1 MRYLKKKEII
11 YFNENTLLTNT
22 PDEIN
27 GVREPGELE
36 MLVNAPKEKLFG
48 QELYPTIYEKAAIL
62 MINLATK
69 HVFHNG
75 NKRTAFITLDIFMEL
90 NGFESNM
97 AFQEGIDFVLWVV
110 QEHEKTADFEKY
122 KLEVVERIKSKYKRK
137 FRNN

>member
-1 MRYLKKKEII
+1 MRYLKKEEII

-27 GVREPGELE
+27 GVREPGALE

-110 QEHEKTADFEKY
+110 QEHEKRLILKN
-122 KLEVVERIKSKYKRK
+122 I
-137 FRNN
+137 N

>member
-1 MRYLKKKEII
+1 MRYLKKEEII

-27 GVREPGELE
+27 GVREPGALE

-97 AFQEGIDFVLWVV
+97 AFQEGIDF
-110 QEHEKTADFEKY
+110 EKY

>member
-1 MRYLKKKEII
+1 MRYLKKEEII

-27 GVREPGELE
+27 GVREPGALE

-97 AFQEGIDFVLWVV
+97 AFQEGVDFVLWVV

-122 KLEVVERIKSKYKRK
+122 KLKVVERIKSKYKRK

>member
-1 MRYLKKKEII
+1 MRYLKKEEII

-27 GVREPGELE
+27 GVREPGALE

-97 AFQEGIDFVLWVV
+97 AFQEGVDFVL
-110 QEHEKTADFEKY
+110 
-122 KLEVVERIKSKYKRK
+122 
-137 FRNN
+137 

>member
-1 MRYLKKKEII
+1 MRYLKKEEII

-27 GVREPGELE
+27 GVRKPGALE

-69 HVFHNG
+69 HVFHNC
-75 NKRTAFITLDIFMEL
+75 NKRTTFITLDIFMEL

-97 AFQEGIDFVLWVV
+97 AF
-110 QEHEKTADFEKY
+110 
-122 KLEVVERIKSKYKRK
+122 
-137 FRNN
+137 